1 MKSLPRLRTYRKLKP
16 VKAKKVGL
24 KSLLLV
30 YATSLSEEKESD
42 FLNGPSKNLPQ
53 FRREVKS

>member
-1 MKSLPRLRTYRKLKP
+1 MLKP

-30 YATSLSEEKESD
+30 YATSLSEEKEND

>member
-1 MKSLPRLRTYRKLKP
+1 MKSLPLLQISRMLKP

-30 YATSLSEEKESD
+30 YATSLSEEKEND
-42 FLNGPSKNLPQ
+42 FKKGLFL
-53 FRREVKS
+53 